1 VRRVWVLAGLL
12 GASLLAP
19 GYPASVF
26 RGVPLGAAGLVAFAV
41 AMFVLVFFRRTRVP
55 ARAAGWW
62 TALVVTVT
70 ALKVLATIVAPRPG
84 WVSQQYA
91 NDRFEPPVRNSLDF
105 RIPGATRI
113 DLAVDFIDDFL
124 PAYYLNEGHFN
135 TGIRREVTTPISI
148 RWTGHI
154 APKQAVDRTLVLAA
168 RGGATLSVDG
178 TPVLV
183 VSPDRL
189 GRSARAAVIFSPGP
203 HELTLAYVKPADTDP
218 LIRLTGLDDDG
229 HGGLAVTAAPATA
242 GRRALLWPIRILAT
256 TLDAA
261 VAASFVWLGIL
272 IAGAIGRPRWWQ
284 PRALALA
291 MFALLAIEGANL
303 SSSHIGR
310 AETLSGGDDWHAYEA
325 RAREVFIHGFLM
337 QDPQFPPGHG
347 ELYDYPPLYP
357 YYLAGVH
364 WLGGDGLFAP
374 LFSHFMLLFGTNVVI
389 YLIGRRLYGERVA
402 VGAVVALLVLEQIA
416 FVRHYTVNLFT
427 ENLYVLLVALIV
439 CWLVQFMDAA
449 KMRTLVWAGLT
460 AGVAILTRPAFSSF
474 LPLGAIVV
482 MAGAWRKRRR
492 VGPVLLAPAVLLVSM
507 LPVVS
512 LAVAR
517 NYVVAGEARM
527 FRNIPASSAVE
538 FNLPDAP
545 GSAERY
551 LNHYDGTL
559 AYAVKALFRILV
571 EHPRDFLVSRVGVK
585 LAFSFGALN
594 VMHQNFHPE
603 LVLASVAYLL
613 AIVLLPSARARLT
626 WPVHAFVA
634 SHLCAMILTMPSNY
648 GYRLILPMYIFFTI
662 FGAALAARA
671 LGWRRAGSLG
681 SADAET
687 IAR

>member
-1 VRRVWVLAGLL
+1 MRRVWVLAGML

-41 AMFVLVFFRRTRVP
+41 AMFVLVFFRRTTVP
-55 ARAAGWW
+55 ARAATWW

-113 DLAVDFIDDFL
+113 DLAVDFIDDYL

-135 TGIRREVTTPISI
+135 AGIRREVTTPISI
-148 RWTGHI
+148 RWTGHV
-154 APKQAVDRTLVLAA
+154 ALKQAIDRTLTLTA

-178 TPVLV
+178 APVLA

-189 GRSARAAVIFSPGP
+189 GRSARAAVIFSPGS

-242 GRRALLWPIRILAT
+242 GRRALLAPIRILAT

-261 VAASFVWLGIL
+261 IAASFVWLGIL
-272 IAGAIGRPRWWQ
+272 IAGAIDRPRWWQ
-284 PRALALA
+284 PRTLALA
-291 MFALLAIEGANL
+291 MFALLAIEGAYL
-303 SSSHIGR
+303 SSNQIGR

-347 ELYDYPPLYP
+347 ELYDYPPLYS

-389 YLIGRRLYGERVA
+389 YLIGRRLYGEGVA
-402 VGAVVALLVLEQIA
+402 VGAVAALLVLEQIA
-416 FVRHYTVNLFT
+416 FVRHYTQNLFT
-427 ENLYVLLVALIV
+427 ENLYIFTVALTV
-439 CWLVQFMDAA
+439 YWLVDFMDTARIRD
-449 KMRTLVWAGLT
+449 MVWAGLT
-460 AGVAILTRPAFSSF
+460 AGASMLIRPAIATY
-474 LPLGAIVV
+474 LPLAVLVV
-482 MAGAWRKRRR
+482 MAGAWLKTRRIR
-492 VGPVLLAPAVLLVSM
+492 PVVIAPTVLLAALLA
-507 LPVVS
+507 VVS

-517 NYVVAGEARM
+517 NYFVAGEPTM
-527 FRNIPASSAVE
+527 FKNVPSRFAVMY
-538 FNLPDAP
+538 NLPDTPDARN
-545 GSAERY
+545 RY
-551 LNHYDGTL
+551 LDQHTGTL
-559 AYAVKALFRILV
+559 ASTFAILFQMLV
-571 EHPRDFLVSRVGVK
+571 EHPRDFLVNRVGLK
-585 LAFSFGALN
+585 LAFSFGVLN

-626 WPVHAFVA
+626 WPVHAFVV

-648 GYRLILPMYIFFTI
+648 GYRLILPMYIFFTM

-671 LGWRRAGSLG
+671 LGWRHAGSLG
-681 SADAET
+681 SAHAEA

>member
-1 VRRVWVLAGLL
+1 MRRVWVLAGMLA
-12 GASLLAP
+12 ASLLAP
-19 GYPASVF
+19 GHPASVF

-41 AMFVLVFFRRTRVP
+41 AMFVLVFFRRTIVP
-55 ARAAGWW
+55 ARAAAWW
-62 TALVVTVT
+62 TAVVVTVT

-91 NDRFEPPVRNSLDF
+91 NDRFEPPARNSLDF

-113 DLAVDFIDDFL
+113 DLAVDFIDDHL

-154 APKQAVDRTLVLAA
+154 APKQAIDRTLTVTA

-189 GRSARAAVIFSPGP
+189 GRSARAAVIFSPGS

-218 LIRLTGLDDDG
+218 LIRLTGLNDDG

-242 GRRALLWPIRILAT
+242 GRRALLAPIRILAT

-261 VAASFVWLGIL
+261 IAAAFVWLVVL
-272 IAGAIGRPRWWQ
+272 IAGAIDRKRWRQ
-284 PRALALA
+284 PRLLALA
-291 MFALLAIEGANL
+291 MFAVLAIEGAYL
-303 SSSHIGR
+303 SSNQIGR

-337 QDPQFPPGHG
+337 QDPQFPRGHG
-347 ELYDYPPLYP
+347 ELYDYPPFYS

-402 VGAVVALLVLEQIA
+402 VGAVAALLLIEEVA
-416 FVRHYTVNLFT
+416 FVRHYTQKLFT

-439 CWLVQFMDAA
+439 YWLVQFMDAA

-460 AGVAILTRPAFSSF
+460 AGVAILTRPAFVSF
-474 LPLGAIVV
+474 LPLGVIVV

-492 VGPVLLAPAVLLVSM
+492 VGPVLLAPAVLVVSM

-512 LAVAR
+512 LAIAR
-517 NYVVAGEARM
+517 NHVVAGEARM
-527 FRNIPASSAVE
+527 FRNVPASLMVE
-538 FNLPDAP
+538 FNLPDVP
-545 GSAERY
+545 GAAERY

-559 AYAVKALFRILV
+559 AYVGKALFRILV
-571 EHPRDFLVSRVGVK
+571 EHPGEFLIQRVGLK
-585 LAFSFGALN
+585 LAFSFGVLN

-603 LVLASVAYLL
+603 LVLASLGYLL
-613 AIVLLPSARARLT
+613 AIVLLPSARRPLT
-626 WPVHAFVA
+626 WPIHAFVA
-634 SHLCAMILTMPSNY
+634 AHLSAMVLTMPSNY

-662 FGAALAARA
+662 FGVALAARA
-671 LGWRRAGSLG
+671 LGWRHAGSLG
-681 SADAET
+681 SAHAEAT
-687 IAR
+687 AR